1 MASSHNAL
9 IFFHSFFFFNVWM
22 FQSNINCDTE
32 SVWCCVSG
40 WEKYCFSNIHR
51 YFIMQPLLTEELLN
65 EEFCLCA
72 TVTKIKFAAVGGVLG
87 CSQNTGTEY

>member
-1 MASSHNAL
+1 
-9 IFFHSFFFFNVWM
+9 
-22 FQSNINCDTE
+22 
-32 SVWCCVSG
+32 
-40 WEKYCFSNIHR
+40 
-51 YFIMQPLLTEELLN
+51 MQPLLTEELLN